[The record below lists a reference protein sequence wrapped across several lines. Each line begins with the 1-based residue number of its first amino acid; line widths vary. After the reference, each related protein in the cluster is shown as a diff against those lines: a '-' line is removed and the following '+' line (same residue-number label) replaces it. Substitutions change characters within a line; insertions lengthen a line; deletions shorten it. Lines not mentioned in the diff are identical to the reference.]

1 MTTQHTG
8 PLVSLVAKLRAD
20 AAKSKAAMSYAIDE
34 DSKTELNSEANG
46 MLIAADELQT
56 VLDAMCD
63 AVAVIQCARFENFEL
78 KDFCGAHQVF
88 DSQGTERWGTFTK
101 QEATK

>member
-1 MTTQHTG
+1 MTTNTR
-8 PLVSLVAKLRAD
+8 PLASLVAELRAEAD
-20 AAKSKAAMSYAIDE
+20 ARQDDE
-34 DSKTELNSEANG
+34 GLG
-46 MLIAADELQT
+46 YIWAADRLQT

-88 DSQGTERWGTFTK
+88 DSQGTERWGKFTK
-101 QEATK
+101 HEATK